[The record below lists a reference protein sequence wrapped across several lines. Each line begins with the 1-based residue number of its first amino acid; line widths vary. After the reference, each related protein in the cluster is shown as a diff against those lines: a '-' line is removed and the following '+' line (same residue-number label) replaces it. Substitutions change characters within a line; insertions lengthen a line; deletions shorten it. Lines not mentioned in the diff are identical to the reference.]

1 MEKELF
7 KLMVEYP
14 EDIKKVVFD
23 LYNQKYSKIRSKNT
37 VYHFRVL
44 GKEYTSDKFVDNY
57 TKFISDVINICGYE
71 SIQGV
76 IKECYISTSKGSFS
90 TICNNKNQI
99 KEVSNGVYLK
109 TYSPTSVKI
118 SHIEKICKDLLDCRL
133 VEIK

>member
-1 MEKELF
+1 MEKELS

-14 EDIKKVVFD
+14 EDIKKVVID
-23 LYNQKYSKIRSKNT
+23 LYNQKYSKTRSKNT

-44 GKEYTSDKFVDNY
+44 GKDYSSDKFVDNY
-57 TKFISDVINICGYE
+57 SQFISDIIRICGYE

-76 IKECYISTSKGSFS
+76 IKECYISSSKNTFS
-90 TICNNKNQI
+90 TVCNSKNQI
-99 KEVSNGVYLK
+99 KEVVSGVYLK

-133 VEIK
+133 VKIK